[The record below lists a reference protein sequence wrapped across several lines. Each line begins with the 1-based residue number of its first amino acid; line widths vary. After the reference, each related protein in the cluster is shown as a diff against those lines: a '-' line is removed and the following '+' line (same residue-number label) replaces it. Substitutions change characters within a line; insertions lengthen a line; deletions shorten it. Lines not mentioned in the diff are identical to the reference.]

1 MRKDNKARS
10 ISLHYFKTYYK
21 ALVVETV
28 WYWHKDRHVDKWNKI
43 ESPEVNSCIN
53 SQLISDKNSK
63 STKWVKDTLWENWS
77 LTNKKI
83 LYLYFGHNM
92 RSNWKRIKVLKNKT
106 YNYKTSG
113 RKYIEKLPDIGI
125 GNDLSD
131 VTPKAQITI
140 EKKRSGTIS

>member
-1 MRKDNKARS
+1 
-10 ISLHYFKTYYK
+10 
-21 ALVVETV
+21 
-28 WYWHKDRHVDKWNKI
+28 
-43 ESPEVNSCIN
+43 
-53 SQLISDKNSK
+53 
-63 STKWVKDTLWENWS
+63 
-77 LTNKKI
+77 
-83 LYLYFGHNM
+83 M

-140 EKKRSGTIS
+140 EKKRND

>member
-1 MRKDNKARS
+1 
-10 ISLHYFKTYYK
+10 
-21 ALVVETV
+21 
-28 WYWHKDRHVDKWNKI
+28 
-43 ESPEVNSCIN
+43 
-53 SQLISDKNSK
+53 
-63 STKWVKDTLWENWS
+63 
-77 LTNKKI
+77 
-83 LYLYFGHNM
+83 M